1 MKILCLN
8 ILLIFSTISCNFITE
23 KNSVEKENVI
33 ISKIKL
39 KKNSSEIDTLWV
51 SQNDTTVYKK
61 EEVMIHR
68 PCSNPEFSI
77 RYELINPKVNSYY
90 FIYNEQQQLVLEG
103 KYTKEY
109 TYEGATEKL
118 GNFYNSKSYSYKSN
132 GKLKAIHY
140 MEDGRNSKLE
150 LYDRKKSLKEII
162 YYDKKSSDKT
172 KIEIYDNGQLEET
185 RIYTSFDNYYIEK
198 ANN

>member
-1 MKILCLN
+1 M
-8 ILLIFSTISCNFITE
+8 SCGFTTE
-23 KNSVEKENVI
+23 KEYSKKENTI
-33 ISKIKL
+33 ISKIKYI
-39 KKNSSEIDTLWV
+39 KNTAEIDTLWV
-51 SQNDTTVYKK
+51 SQNDSTVFRQ

-150 LYDRKKSLKEII
+150 LYDRKKRLKEIT

-185 RIYTSFDNYYIEK
+185 RIYTSFDNYYTVK
-198 ANN
+198 ADN